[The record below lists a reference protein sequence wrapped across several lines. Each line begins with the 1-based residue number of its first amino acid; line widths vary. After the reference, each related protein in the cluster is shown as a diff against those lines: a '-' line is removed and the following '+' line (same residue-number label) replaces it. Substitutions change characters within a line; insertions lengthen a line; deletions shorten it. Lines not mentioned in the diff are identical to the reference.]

1 MWEQPTN
8 GELNL
13 HVQQTIRLQIWFHP
27 TFQIYSFIQYGWIN
41 HPFPRQFCEASATY
55 HKGSSAWGWRPS
67 ATVSN
72 WWFNKW
78 HYIWTSR
85 VPQQTQYLLEWG
97 LRVCSK
103 NCVLIKN
110 PCYLQKPPSG
120 CLLQKGERNEALL
133 QQPYHLYK
141 KAWCDQMSKKP
152 KPKHMT

>member
-1 MWEQPTN
+1 MYSRQYDCRYDSIQPFRSIALFSMA
-8 GELNL
+8 ES
-13 HVQQTIRLQIWFHP
+13 TIHSP
-27 TFQIYSFIQYGWIN
+27 G
-41 HPFPRQFCEASATY
+41 QFCEASAIY
-55 HKGSSAWGWRPS
+55 HRGSSAWGWRPS
-67 ATVSN
+67 TTVSN

-85 VPQQTQYLLEWG
+85 VPHQTQYLLEWG

-110 PCYLQKPPSG
+110 PCHLQKPPSG

-133 QQPYHLYK
+133 PQPYHLYK